1 MGTLNLDKAQSVIEF
16 ALNWRKQ
23 NGLNPL
29 TVAVLDSAGVV
40 IALHEKMAQA
50 ICVQKSLRGKRVVR
64 SVWELDHVHCST
76 ARRNNHTSSNP

>member
-1 MGTLNLDKAQSVIEF
+1 MGTLNLDKARSIIEF
-16 ALNWRKQ
+16 ALNWREE

-29 TVAVLDSAGVV
+29 TVAVL
-40 IALHEKMAQA
+40 IARAYSLRLHEKMAQA
-50 ICVQKSLRGKRVVR
+50 ICVQKSLKGKRVAR